1 MLSDGHLASMVPV
14 NEVDAGGLE
23 AGFSSAKK
31 QILLT
36 LKLRGAVSLSD
47 ISEELRIS
55 KMATL
60 KHLNVLEAKGLVER
74 SFKAGGRGRP
84 RAFFNLSK
92 DSATLFP
99 EAYTHMT
106 LCALN
111 FIEEKLGRDAIVRLL
126 QQRAQEVLDANRNR
140 IPDSGLKDRVGELVK
155 IRDEGGYMA
164 ELGQAR
170 RNVVEMFE
178 HNCPIMAVAETYP
191 ETCRVEREMFQ
202 KLLGA
207 DVETSH
213 RVVAGVPVCRLLV
226 SGRPLSTAW
235 SVDAI
240 IS

>member
-1 MLSDGHLASMVPV
+1 MISDSHLRSVAAI
-14 NEVDAGGLE
+14 NEVDQGGLE

-31 QILLT
+31 QILLS
-36 LKLRGAVSLSD
+36 LKRRGAVSLSD
-47 ISEELRIS
+47 MSAELRIS

-74 SFKAGGRGRP
+74 SFRGGGRGRP

-92 DSATLFP
+92 NSATLFP

-111 FIEEKLGRDAIVRLL
+111 FIEEKLGRDAVVRLL

-140 IPDSGLKDRVGELVK
+140 IPDSSLKDRVGELVK

-164 ELGQAR
+164 EMGNSR
-170 RNVVEMFE
+170 KNVVEMLE
-178 HNCPIMAVAETYP
+178 HNCPIMAVAETFP
-191 ETCRVEREMFQ
+191 EACGVEREMFQ
-202 KLLGA
+202 NLIHA

-213 RVVAGVPVCRLLV
+213 RVVAGDPVCRFLIRRR
-226 SGRPLSTAW
+226 SPAR
-235 SVDAI
+235 D
-240 IS
+240 